1 MKSLK
6 NSAFNKFLKL
16 LNENSFLFTLILL
29 IIIVVIVTAYKIKI
43 QMEVGLMWD
52 AFAFLMNAQFF
63 AGHGFCID
71 LIRPVFLSF
80 VTSLLFRIGYVSTVT
95 ISILDGAFFVLG
107 VIGLFLFLK
116 QRFNDLQSLL
126 GSLIFIS
133 FPVVILWVGVGYTDI
148 ASTAISIWALYFTV
162 LAVKKNPKFFYLVFP
177 VLMLAFLT
185 RFLAAILIFPIL
197 FYIGVNR
204 SYIKNLKEISIGIFI
219 SLFIIAPVLIFWYK
233 MTGNPFLPFL
243 GTYTS
248 TAGTAGSAVSKFAY
262 NSDSFYYLK
271 NALYCFLNLNFLNS
285 PSLSVFI
292 SFISLE
298 IFIIYS
304 VAIGLVIYL
313 HKILRIKR
321 REFKN
326 LENPLKS
333 RKTKIIKGL
342 MLFALGL
349 LFIFSINKVN
359 YLLSDLLFLILV
371 YFIYKILKNDEL
383 KFLDIDFLV
392 LIWLISYMIFNSV
405 YQIKVCRYF
414 IPMAPA
420 VAYFMTLG
428 ITEFFTKIDSKL
440 KKTNLSSILTVALMA
455 IFLLFTGAYLYHIE
469 HDPLANGSNFSLN
482 HGKLE
487 IKGELYSGELY
498 FETYNTTELK
508 TVANWLESYDPNYKN
523 RVIYSDYFWPHLSW
537 YLNLN
542 VRSAKTRDT
551 GEYLNNELKNQK
563 ADYYISMLHK
573 VNLSDYIKVKVFVT
587 NFGNITVYKRID
599 E

>member
-1 MKSLK
+1 M
-6 NSAFNKFLKL
+6 
-16 LNENSFLFTLILL
+16 I
-29 IIIVVIVTAYKIKI
+29 TAYKIKI
-43 QMEVGLMWD
+43 QMEIGLMWD

-63 AGHGFCID
+63 AGHGFSID

-80 VTSLLFRIGYVSTVT
+80 VTSLFFRMGYVSTFT
-95 ISILDGAFFVLG
+95 ISIVDGAFFVLG

-133 FPVVILWVGVGYTDI
+133 FPVVLLWVGVGYTDI
-148 ASTAISIWALYFTV
+148 ASTALSIWALYFTV

-177 VLMLAFLT
+177 VFMLAFLT
-185 RFLAAILIFPIL
+185 RFPAAITIFPIL
-197 FYIGVNR
+197 FYILVNR
-204 SYIKNLKEISIGIFI
+204 SYIKNLKEISIGILI
-219 SLFIIAPVLIFWYK
+219 SLFIITPVLIFWYK

-243 GTYTS
+243 GTYAS
-248 TAGTAGSAVSKFAY
+248 TAGTAGSAVNKFAY
-262 NSDSFYYLK
+262 NPDSFYYVK
-271 NALYCFLNLNFLNS
+271 NALYCFLNLNFLNN
-285 PSLSVFI
+285 PSWSVFV

-304 VAIGLVIYL
+304 VAMGLIIYL

-321 REFKN
+321 SEFKN

-342 MLFALGL
+342 MLFALVL
-349 LFIFSINKVN
+349 IFIFSINNVN
-359 YLLSDLLFLILV
+359 YILSDLLFLILV
-371 YFIYKILKNDEL
+371 YFSYKILKTEEL
-383 KFLDIDFLV
+383 NFLDIDCSV
-392 LIWLISYMIFNSV
+392 MIWLMVYLIFNSI

-420 VAYFMTLG
+420 VVYFMTLG
-428 ITEFFTKIDSKL
+428 ITEFFTKIDSK
-440 KKTNLSSILTVALMA
+440 KPNLSSILTVTLIT
-455 IFLLFTGAYLYHIE
+455 IFLVFTGAYLYHIE
-469 HDPLANGSNFSLN
+469 YDPLANGSNFSLN

-508 TVANWLESYDPNYKN
+508 KVANWLESYDPNYKN
-523 RVIYSDYFWPHLSW
+523 KVIYSDYFWPHLSW
-537 YLNLN
+537 YLKLDLK
-542 VRSAKTRDT
+542 SAKTNDK
-551 GEYLNNELKNQK
+551 GEYLNNELKNHK

-573 VNLSDYIKVKVFVT
+573 VNLNDYIKIKVFST
-587 NFGNITVYKRID
+587 NFGNITVYKRIN